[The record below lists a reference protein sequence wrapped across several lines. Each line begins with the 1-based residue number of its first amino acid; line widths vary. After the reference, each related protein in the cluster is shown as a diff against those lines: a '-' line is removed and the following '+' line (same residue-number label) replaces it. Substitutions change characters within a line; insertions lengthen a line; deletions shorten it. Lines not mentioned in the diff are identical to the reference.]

1 MSELTKQEI
10 ISENLAKFL
19 DMNSS
24 IKITRLEITKLIV
37 IYIKK
42 MKLMKNDSKILF
54 NPDFKLLKLLE
65 PLTSLEKKEGCNILH
80 LQSYISKHIIN
91 Q

>member
-1 MSELTKQEI
+1 MSQLTKQEV

-19 DMNSS
+19 DINPS
-24 IKITRLEITKLIV
+24 IQISRLEITKSIV

-42 MKLMKNDSKILF
+42 MKLMKSDSKILF
-54 NPDFKLLKLLE
+54 NPDFKLLKILE
-65 PLTSLEKKEGCNILH
+65 PLTSTEKREGCNILN

-91 Q
+91 E